1 MFDGNGK
8 RAAFALYYG
17 TLHFLTVRA
26 IVRELG
32 ETARGVRS
40 VCDLGCGTA
49 SAGAAWAAEAGARF
63 EGVETSGWAAGEAR
77 FTLSSLGV
85 AGRLVR
91 ADLMSHPLPGA
102 GAGILVAWT
111 LNELDDAGRAAIQA
125 RLRDARERG
134 ARVLIVEPLSK
145 RVAPWWPTWSAA
157 FPGGRDDEWRFP
169 VELPA
174 RLRLLGKAAGL
185 DPRELTARTLWLA

>member
-1 MFDGNGK
+1 MRGLGD
-8 RAAFALYYG
+8 AARVG
-17 TLHFLTVRA
+17 
-26 IVRELG
+26 
-32 ETARGVRS
+32 S

-49 SAGAAWAAEAGARF
+49 SAGAAWAAAWGARY

-85 AGRLVR
+85 SGRLVR
-91 ADLMSHPLPGA
+91 GDLMAHPLPGA

-111 LNELDDAGRAAIQA
+111 LNELDDAGRAAFKP
-125 RLRDARERG
+125 RLLEARERG

-145 RVAPWWPTWSAA
+145 RIAPWWGPFAA
-157 FPGGRDDEWRFP
+157 GLPGARSDEWRFRP
-169 VELPA
+169 ELPA
-174 RLRLLGKAAGL
+174 VIRLLAKAAGL